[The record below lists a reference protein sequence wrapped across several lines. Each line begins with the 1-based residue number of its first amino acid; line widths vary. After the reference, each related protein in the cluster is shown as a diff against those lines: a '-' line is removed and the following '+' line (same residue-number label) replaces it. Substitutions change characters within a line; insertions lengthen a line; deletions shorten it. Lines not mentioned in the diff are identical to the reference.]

1 MRFCLHNLTA
11 VSGRCSAS
19 IRRLWVCLAVLLG
32 SLMTGLPS
40 VQAETCGHY
49 LYRNGKPVAQ
59 HHGQMVAPEELSKD
73 GLAVPQETK
82 NPFAP
87 CNGPHCR
94 SNSNPLLPAPVPTSM
109 TQSTDPAVL
118 LEALLSLMSDGD
130 MTSLPASERGAHYQA
145 MSIFRPPCLV

>member
-1 MRFCLHNLTA
+1 MRFTQNNLTPDL
-11 VSGRCSAS
+11 GRCFAS
-19 IRRLWVCLAVLLG
+19 VRRFVVCLAVLLG
-32 SLMTGLPS
+32 SSVFGLQS

-49 LYRNGKPVAQ
+49 LYRNGQPVAQ
-59 HHGQMVAPEELSKD
+59 HHRQMVTDQEREESLAAPE
-73 GLAVPQETK
+73 ATK

-94 SNSNPLLPAPVPTSM
+94 SNSNPLLPAQAPASM

-118 LEALLSLMSDGD
+118 LDALLSLMSSSD

-145 MSIFRPPCLV
+145 MSIFRPPCA